1 MTGRA
6 KGPGTLSS
14 VLHPNPSW
22 SEKRRVSRKATTQ
35 ERILRAA
42 MELFAARGFER
53 TSVAQIAMRSG
64 VSRAAIFWHFGDKA
78 TLFRETCR
86 RFLEPFR
93 ESLERSV
100 RNLRPDEQLVEQIAT
115 YERFIEEN
123 REPIQ
128 AFVGWVFSSPRHAA
142 PLRDE
147 LLALHRAFRR
157 NIEQALAKLL
167 VDPLEASAVATALVS
182 LLHGNLLLALVDAQG
197 PGASRSSA
205 VRQVL
210 KRLLG
215 DIDRGG

>member
-1 MTGRA
+1 MTG
-6 KGPGTLSS
+6 KSKEPGTVSS
-14 VLHPNPSW
+14 VLDPSW
-22 SEKRRVSRKATTQ
+22 SEKRGVSRKATTQ

-64 VSRAAIFWHFGDKA
+64 LSRAAIFWHFGDKA

-93 ESLERSV
+93 ASLEQSV
-100 RNLRPDEQLVEQIAT
+100 RHLRPDERLVEQIAT
-115 YERFIEEN
+115 YERFVEEN
-123 REPIQ
+123 RETIQ

-157 NIEQALAKLL
+157 NIEQALIALL
-167 VDPLEASAVATALVS
+167 VDPPEASAIAAALVS
-182 LLHGNLLLALVDAQG
+182 LLHGNLLLALVDGPG
-197 PGASRSSA
+197 PGASRPSTA
-205 VRQVL
+205 RQLL
-210 KRLLG
+210 KRLLA
-215 DIDRGG
+215 DIDRSG